1 MGSSNSISKIE
12 DNNENYIKITYRVKL
27 PTNPIVSKEKDEN
40 FLFCNTVENMEKAK
54 VFMNMGNP
62 NLFSYYNVI
71 NMNFSFMSLVPVL
84 FIALYRRFKIKKLNT
99 KLMSTAKALP
109 FVIAY
114 IALENMTIV
123 DFQQDFYFKFIKEE
137 LMPNDT
143 TDDINSYL
151 EFKNIY
157 NNMLQH

>member
-1 MGSSNSISKIE
+1 MGSSNSVSNLENKN
-12 DNNENYIKITYRVKL
+12 DNCIQVTYRVKL
-27 PTNPIVSKEKDEN
+27 PTSPIISKQKDEK
-40 FLFCNTVENMEKAK
+40 FLFYNTVENMEKAK

-62 NLFSYYNVI
+62 NLFSYYNII

-84 FIALYRRFKIKKLNT
+84 FIALYRRFRIKKLNS
-99 KLMSTAKALP
+99 KLLSTAKAIPL
-109 FVIAY
+109 VIAY
-114 IALENMTIV
+114 IALENITIV

-137 LMPNDT
+137 LMTNDT
-143 TDDINSYL
+143 AEDINNYL